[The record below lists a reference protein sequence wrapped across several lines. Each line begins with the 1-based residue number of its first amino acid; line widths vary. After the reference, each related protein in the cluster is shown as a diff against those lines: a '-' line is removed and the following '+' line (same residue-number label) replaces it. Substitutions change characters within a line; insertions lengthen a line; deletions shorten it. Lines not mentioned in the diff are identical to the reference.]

1 MKKAHIRTSSLSA
14 LFRLS
19 FVALIA
25 LLSGLVQAQV
35 DTAAIQSAEILN
47 LTTPQENVFASGQ
60 PSQEQLQVLA
70 KSGVKH
76 IISLR
81 PASETDWNEA
91 ELAQSLGMEFH
102 NIPVAGADDVTSEN
116 ARKLQDL
123 LASLEGQPTL
133 VHCASSNR
141 VGALRALSAAETG
154 GAPLE
159 TAISTGKAW
168 GLTSL
173 EPAVRAALSK

>member
-1 MKKAHIRTSSLSA
+1 MQAAAAVPSA

-19 FVALIA
+19 FITLIA
-25 LLSGLVQAQV
+25 LLSGLAQAQV
-35 DTAAIQSAEILN
+35 DTAAIQSAQILN
-47 LTTPQENVFASGQ
+47 LSTPQENVFASGQ

-81 PASETDWNEA
+81 PASETDWDEA
-91 ELAQSLGMEFH
+91 ELARSLGM
-102 NIPVAGADDVTSEN
+102 ASEN

-123 LASLEGQPTL
+123 LTSLEGQPTL

-141 VGALRALSAAETG
+141 VGALRALNAAESG
-154 GAPLE
+154 GEPLE
-159 TAISTGKAW
+159 SAISTGKAW